1 MRDKVRLQQI
11 KSFRGPLFTFVRF
24 FFPRTTIY
32 TGGSPLVRKRR
43 YEVRGV
49 SSHLIFM
56 RERDYGKRER
66 RDGEQRGLE
75 GHPENENSS

>member
-11 KSFRGPLFTFVRF
+11 KSFRGSLSTFAGF

-32 TGGSPLVRKRR
+32 TGGLPLARKKR

-49 SSHLIFM
+49 SSHLIFV

-66 RDGEQRGLE
+66 RDGEQRGLG